1 MVKIIFMASVF
12 GEIDCDCFWSLIE
25 SLLQTDIHANR
36 QKVHN
41 HLQADPFISDEE
53 TFLCFCIAPKLLTAD
68 WQKSWSETKL
78 QNKWEE
84 KVIVQKIRCAN
95 QPVDPKETAK
105 FVCKMVTRRDTS
117 RESCSSLLLL
127 EICVCVSAAQSEDTG
142 MNSHFHF
149 PSVLII
155 EV

>member
-1 MVKIIFMASVF
+1 MVKRIFRASVF
-12 GEIDCDCFWSLIE
+12 GELDCDCFWSLIE
-25 SLLQTDIHANR
+25 SLLQTDIHEQTKSPQSFASGSIYLRWGNFS
-36 QKVHN
+36 V
-41 HLQADPFISDEE
+41 
-53 TFLCFCIAPKLLTAD
+53 FLHCTKIVNCRLAKT
-68 WQKSWSETKL
+68 WSETKL
-78 QNKWEE
+78 QNKREE
-84 KVIVQKIRCAN
+84 TVIAHKIRCAN
-95 QPVDPKETAK
+95 QPVEPKETAK